1 VKIELNEYYRFRG
14 KLNYLSFRMKLS
26 FNSHKKIITPWRNI
40 PNVRTFK
47 LNEKVGK
54 NLILKLFGL
63 ESQAYH
69 NKAKYVE
76 KDLLIKIKKEN
87 EILFQKF
94 EKNLNKYIKFEIKG

>member
-26 FNSHKKIITPWRNI
+26 FNSHNKIITPWRNI

-69 NKAKYVE
+69 NEPSTVE
-76 KDLLIKIKKEN
+76 TEKK
-87 EILFQKF
+87 
-94 EKNLNKYIKFEIKG
+94 LNKNNQISS